1 MRRIFWT
8 WDIRMRWTHGF
19 CFWSESYLEN
29 YRRLID
35 VSAAL
40 GVEGIIIWGFLR
52 DVHGGIDS
60 AKKLVEYANK
70 RNVKIYPGIGID
82 DYGGIYCEGDSHYS
96 LDTFLKSHPEMQAIR
111 ADGSPDVHLWPP
123 NDFVPKRKACPSC
136 LELIPYYQESIE
148 WLLKT
153 FDLSGFQIEQGD
165 SGVCCCE
172 KCRELKRI
180 KCDDA
185 PGADPRTSAVR
196 IPAVLEPV
204 LAKHPDLTVICETYC
219 GLTAE
224 TLQRL
229 GSVLDLYPEQV
240 ILSWQLYNGANT
252 AEGKPLLKLD
262 PHIRNPRKTGNAA
275 LRTNNDLFLGEHEE
289 TEAIKNALQLSEKAG
304 LTMTYFYGEY
314 PWDWHITRKNY
325 LAWAGKE
332 ENSLEI

>member
-111 ADGSPDVHLWPP
+111 ADGSPDVTVEISPLAIWDDEDCAEYVKKH
-123 NDFVPKRKACPSC
+123 
-136 LELIPYYQESIE
+136 
-148 WLLKT
+148 
-153 FDLSGFQIEQGD
+153 QIHA
-165 SGVCCCE
+165 
-172 KCRELKRI
+172 L
-180 KCDDA
+180 DA
-185 PGADPRTSAVR
+185 
-196 IPAVLEPV
+196 
-204 LAKHPDLTVICETYC
+204 
-219 GLTAE
+219 
-224 TLQRL
+224 
-229 GSVLDLYPEQV
+229 GSV
-240 ILSWQLYNGANT
+240 
-252 AEGKPLLKLD
+252 
-262 PHIRNPRKTGNAA
+262 
-275 LRTNNDLFLGEHEE
+275 
-289 TEAIKNALQLSEKAG
+289 
-304 LTMTYFYGEY
+304 
-314 PWDWHITRKNY
+314 NY
-325 LAWAGKE
+325 LV
-332 ENSLEI
+332 